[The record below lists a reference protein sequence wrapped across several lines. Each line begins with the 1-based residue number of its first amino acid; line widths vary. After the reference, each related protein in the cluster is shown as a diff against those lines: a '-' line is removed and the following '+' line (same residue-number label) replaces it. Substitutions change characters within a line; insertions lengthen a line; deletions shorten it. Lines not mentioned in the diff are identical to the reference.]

1 MAASKSMTAGKAK
14 KSGKPRMAPK
24 VAPPKPLVGNYMKEA
39 GDEGTK
45 RPLFKKKRISK

>member
-1 MAASKSMTAGKAK
+1 MAASKSMTSGKAK

-24 VAPPKPLVGNYMKEA
+24 VSPPNPINGNYMKEA
-39 GDEGTK
+39 GDSVTK